1 MLSQGP
7 RTAWKAFPA
16 VARAFGVS
24 QSTRRYLGPLK
35 GQVQLRQLWN
45 TNSIVPQISRQS
57 VFRVSL
63 NSVSRI
69 ENSVVRNL
77 SSTRILL
84 KETATPKEVDAVTE
98 LAKPNPVEEIS
109 LEFKRTEKGEAAKEV
124 DLSARL
130 KDRSSQNDKGEVFRL
145 LRLAGREWRTLSGT
159 SSPFF
164 LFS

>member
-7 RTAWKAFPA
+7 RTAWKVFPA

-35 GQVQLRQLWN
+35 GQVQLRQLWS
-45 TNSIVPQISRQS
+45 TNSIVSQISRQS

-63 NSVSRI
+63 ISVSRI
-69 ENSVVRNL
+69 ENSAVRNL
-77 SSTRILL
+77 STTRILL
-84 KETATPKEVDAVTE
+84 KQSATPKEDAVTE
-98 LAKPNPVEEIS
+98 LTKPNPAEEIS

-130 KDRSSQNDKGEVFRL
+130 KDRSSQNDKGEVIRL
-145 LRLAGREWRTLSGT
+145 LRLASREWRALSGT
-159 SSPFF
+159 SSP
-164 LFS
+164 SYPMC